1 MKPICQICNGGENNG
16 VNLLGLHLCKG
27 CLDAISK
34 TEIEDIRY
42 EYYKSVIKKIWLDY
56 IIEYR

>member
-1 MKPICQICNGGENNG
+1 MCQICNGTEKNG
-16 VNLLGLHLCKG
+16 INIFGLHLCKT

-34 TEIEDIRY
+34 TEINDISY

-56 IIEYR
+56 IIEYS